1 MGALTNMTEESFND
15 SVREDDMVMKYSLDG
30 KFKPRD
36 LTPEEKTF
44 LNALVGYTMRL
55 DKSLFFQISDLQR
68 HTRLVF
74 SLNGGRF
81 KDSKLPQRDVLE
93 KELTELAK
101 MLEDFREKLWDD
113 RLPEENWDLYEIWEE
128 EWVRQNEKLKELLDN
143 PGKSVDS
150 TPMGVYY
157 NRSSESKVVLF
168 VDAIEER
175 AKHNPYDTMLLM
187 GKVLLHEYFHS
198 FHFHAGT
205 GEGNPL
211 KCIEEPMAE
220 YGSLVML
227 DNVASSGSP
236 IAKDAEK
243 ALNYA
248 LGFVKSKQQHSV
260 DTAGYGFGACLYEN
274 HKEEASNLI
283 AQYANV
289 SCLLDNGCKDIYN
302 CRYLI

>member
-1 MGALTNMTEESFND
+1 ME
-15 SVREDDMVMKYSLDG
+15 YSLDE

-143 PGKSVDS
+143 PGKSLDS
-150 TPMGVYY
+150 TPMGAYY
-157 NRSSESKVVLF
+157 NRGSESKVVLF
-168 VDAIEER
+168 VDSIEER
-175 AKHNPYDTMLLM
+175 AKYNPYDTMLLM

-198 FHFHAGT
+198 FHFHAET
-205 GEGNPL
+205 GVGNPP
-211 KCIEEPMAE
+211 KCIEEPMAD

-227 DNVASSGSP
+227 DRVASSGLF

-248 LGFVKSKQQHSV
+248 LDFIKRKQKSTR
-260 DTAGYGFGACLYEN
+260 DTTGYGFGAYLYEN
-274 HKEEASNLI
+274 HKEDASNLI
-283 AQYANV
+283 AVYADV
-289 SCLLDNGCKDIYN
+289 SCLMDDKTLKKDNN
-302 CRYLI
+302 FS